1 MAQRSTFVESAGMG
15 LASGF
20 FVGRAPQTEEA
31 GTVPF
36 GARDLQS
43 DFGEALVG
51 PSLMGKAV
59 FQHHDAVGA
68 PVPDAD
74 EFGAGLDPPGKFKP
88 AVRLGPVRP
97 SGACGG
103 RGISA
108 RHNFRCGVADDAWRA
123 RTLSEAADIAQSR
136 RRCAILDP
144 AAPRARLCART
155 TVADL
160 RRIRRRLPNPFI
172 TTRSSMTGQR
182 CNT

>member
-20 FVGRAPQTEEA
+20 FVVRAPQTEEA

-74 EFGAGLDPPGKFKP
+74 EFGAGLDPPGKFKS
-88 AVRLGPVRP
+88 AVWLGPGCP
-97 SGACGG
+97 YKL
-103 RGISA
+103 IEQ
-108 RHNFRCGVADDAWRA
+108 
-123 RTLSEAADIAQSR
+123 T
-136 RRCAILDP
+136 
-144 AAPRARLCART
+144 
-155 TVADL
+155 
-160 RRIRRRLPNPFI
+160 
-172 TTRSSMTGQR
+172 
-182 CNT
+182 